1 MKKIGIFG
9 GTFDPIHNGHI
20 YKAEEALA
28 KLNLDELIWVV
39 AGNPWMKSR
48 EPLSAAKHRLEM
60 VNIAIQGKA
69 KMKLTDI
76 EVNRKGP
83 TYTID
88 TLKDLTNRNPGDELV
103 LLVGSDLIQEF
114 DLWKYPDEILSL
126 SKLAVFTRK
135 TTVKDTWKM
144 TDFYKTKGHKLEV
157 LCGPIIDISS
167 TAIRDR
173 VISKASIS
181 EYVPKAIEKYII
193 ENKLYLG

>member
-114 DLWKYPDEILSL
+114 DQWKYPDEILSL

-144 TDFYKTKGHKLEV
+144 TDFYKTMGHKLEV

>member
-48 EPLSAAKHRLEM
+48 EPLWAAKHRLEM

-114 DLWKYPDEILSL
+114 DQWKYPDQILSL

>member
-114 DLWKYPDEILSL
+114 DQWKYPDELLSL

>member
-114 DLWKYPDEILSL
+114 DQWKYPDEILSL

>member
-114 DLWKYPDEILSL
+114 DQWKYPDEILSL

-135 TTVKDTWKM
+135 NTVKDTWKM

-193 ENKLYLG
+193 ENKLYFV

>member
-28 KLNLDELIWVV
+28 KLKLDELLWVV
-39 AGNPWMKSR
+39 AGDPWMKSR
-48 EPLSAAKHRLEM
+48 EHLSAAKHRLEM
-60 VNIAIQGKA
+60 VNIAIEGKA

-88 TLKDLTNRNPGDELV
+88 TLKDLTNRNPEDELT
-103 LLVGSDLIQEF
+103 LLVGEDLIKEF
-114 DLWKYPDEILSL
+114 DQWKSPEEILSL
-126 SKLAVFTRK
+126 AKLAVFTRA
-135 TTVKDTWKM
+135 TVAKDTQKIV
-144 TDFYKTKGHKLEV
+144 DFYNSKGHKFEV
-157 LCGPIIDISS
+157 LSGPIIDISS
-167 TAIRDR
+167 TAIRDK
-173 VISKASIS
+173 VLSKASIS

-193 ENKLYLG
+193 ENKWYLG

>member
-114 DLWKYPDEILSL
+114 DQWKYPDEILSL
-126 SKLAVFTRK
+126 SKLAVCTRK

-144 TDFYKTKGHKLEV
+144 TDFYKTKGHKFEV

>member
-114 DLWKYPDEILSL
+114 DQWKYPYEILSL

>member
-1 MKKIGIFG
+1 MK
-9 GTFDPIHNGHI
+9 P
-20 YKAEEALA
+20 
-28 KLNLDELIWVV
+28 
-39 AGNPWMKSR
+39 R
-48 EPLSAAKHRLEM
+48 EHLSAAKHRLEM

-114 DLWKYPDEILSL
+114 DQWKYPDEILSL

>member
-69 KMKLTDI
+69 KMKLTNI

-114 DLWKYPDEILSL
+114 DQWKYPDEILSL

>member
-76 EVNRKGP
+76 EVNLKGP

-103 LLVGSDLIQEF
+103 LLVGSDLI
-114 DLWKYPDEILSL
+114 LSL
-126 SKLAVFTRK
+126 I
-135 TTVKDTWKM
+135 
-144 TDFYKTKGHKLEV
+144 H
-157 LCGPIIDISS
+157 I
-167 TAIRDR
+167 
-173 VISKASIS
+173 
-181 EYVPKAIEKYII
+181 
-193 ENKLYLG
+193 